1 MKACRCPDTY
11 KFNGQE
17 FKMNVKGTE
26 EVPLEW
32 GGKLVFVNSIV
43 GGSIDAR
50 FMPAILKGIM
60 ARMEQGPLTG
70 SYARDV
76 RVIVYDGKM
85 HPVDSPMKSPLC
97 WPDAMR
103 SVKRSRM
110 LARRFLEPIYD
121 VEVFVPVGQDG

>member
-1 MKACRCPDTY
+1 
-11 KFNGQE
+11 
-17 FKMNVKGTE
+17 MNVKGVE

-60 ARMEQGPLTG
+60 SRMEQGPLTG

-76 RVIVYDGKM
+76 RVIVYDG
-85 HPVDSPMKSPLC
+85 
-97 WPDAMR
+97 MR
-103 SVKRSRM
+103 SAKRSRM
-110 LARRFLEPIYD
+110 PVLRFWNRYTMWKCLFLPTRW
-121 VEVFVPVGQDG
+121 VM